1 MARIITKFKYLKP
14 DERNH
19 FGGYAEYIATR
30 EGVEKID
37 ESKRN
42 APATNKQKQLIKKI
56 LSDFPDSKSS
66 LEYED
71 YLKEKTVGAASEFI
85 TRALEENAD
94 EMLHTK
100 TYADYIATRPR
111 AERFGS
117 HGLFTDDGVA
127 VDLKKVSDELNAHT
141 GNVWTAIVS
150 LRREDAERL
159 GFENGSRWRD
169 MLRSQAQ
176 TLSENLRIPMSNL
189 RWFAAFHNESHHPH
203 IHLIAYSTN
212 PNEGYLS
219 EKGVMALRSSF
230 AKDIFAQDL
239 LCEYKK
245 QTEHRDAL
253 KVQSREVLAELIA
266 KINGGT
272 YDNPQVED
280 LLQALA
286 KRLAVTNGKKQYGYL
301 RKDIKEIINNIVDDL
316 GKDERIAALYD
327 LWYESKETALKV
339 YSESQPERLPL
350 SQNKE
355 FKSVKNIV
363 IAEAMKLNLPT
374 DEIEETDEPTEPDR
388 EPTVEETE
396 SPDPPPPPMDEYE
409 RTVADANKGN
419 KWSQYRAAKFMLDR
433 DGDHYDPKKA
443 VEYLTKS
450 AKQGYTVAK
459 YMLGKL
465 YLRGEDVPKQMLH
478 ALHWLESAVKDDN
491 QYAEYLLG
499 KTFLKGVDVE
509 RDTDRA
515 ESLLRRSSEQ
525 GNKYAAYTLGKA
537 YLDGDILAQN
547 IDEAVRLLNLSA
559 SKGFAPAQFILGRL
573 LYKGEVVPKDIK
585 KSVEWLDRAA
595 AQKNLYAAYLAGKIY
610 LTEDAV
616 KNVQK
621 AIHSFKIAAENGND
635 YAEYQLGKIYLY
647 GKDIPRDT
655 DKAMHYLH
663 LAAEHGNQY
672 AAQLIHSIRV
682 NGNWTAALASLRL
695 LGHMARV
702 IQNGW
707 RMSAEAEKTAS
718 TASCAE
724 RSKKRNRLTD
734 SNNSTGRLH
743 IHFMRNL
750 LFERRNSCQ
759 PNTFTL
765 QPGKRKRLGRQ
776 TWSHSC
782 KARANASNA
791 PARNMCGVTAQK
803 RLRSEEICGFINM
816 NASVATP
823 LTSSVDFITWTFRRP
838 SIFCLAITAAPFRK
852 PSRSSE
858 SRQSR
863 SPFRRKM
870 IICGVCMPI
879 CLTAEG

>member
-1 MARIITKFKYLKP
+1 MARLITKFKYLKP

-37 ESKRN
+37 ELRRN
-42 APATNKQKQLIKKI
+42 ALATTKQKQLIKKI
-56 LSDFPDSKSS
+56 LSDFPDNKSS

-85 TRALEENAD
+85 TRMLEENAD
-94 EMLHTK
+94 EMMHTT

-127 VDLKKVSDELNAHT
+127 VNLQKVSDELNAHT

-159 GFENGSRWRD
+159 GYDNGSRWRD
-169 MLRSQAQ
+169 MLRSQTQ
-176 TLSENLRIPMSNL
+176 TLSENLKIPMSNL

-219 EKGVMALRSSF
+219 EKGLMALRSSF

-266 KINGGT
+266 KINGGI

-280 LLQALA
+280 LLQTLA

-301 RKDIKEIINNIVDDL
+301 RKDIKEIVNSIVDEL

-339 YSESQPERLPL
+339 YTESQPERLPL

-363 IAEAMKLNLPT
+363 IAEAMKLGLPT
-374 DEIEETDEPTEPDR
+374 DEVEETDEPVEPDC
-388 EPTVEETE
+388 EPTTEETE

-409 RTVADANKGN
+409 KTVADADKGN

-443 VEYLTKS
+443 VEYLTRS

-465 YLRGEDVPKQMLH
+465 YLKGEDVPKQMLH

-491 QYAEYLLG
+491 PYAEYLLG
-499 KTFLKGVDVE
+499 KTFLKGEDIE
-509 RDTDRA
+509 RDTERA
-515 ESLLRRSSEQ
+515 ESLLHRSAEQ
-525 GNKYAAYTLGKA
+525 ENKYAAYTLGKS

-547 IDEAVRLLNLSA
+547 IDEAVRLLTLSA

-585 KSVEWLDRAA
+585 KAVEWLDRAA
-595 AQKNLYAAYLAGKIY
+595 AQKNPYAAYLAGKIY
-610 LTEDAV
+610 LTEDEV
-616 KNVQK
+616 KDIQK
-621 AIHSFKIAAENGND
+621 AIRRFIIAAENGND

-647 GKDIPRDT
+647 GKDVPRDT
-655 DKAMHYLH
+655 DAAMYYLH

-672 AAQLIHSIRV
+672 AAQLLHSIKV

-702 IQNGW
+702 IQN
-707 RMSAEAEKTAS
+707 
-718 TASCAE
+718 
-724 RSKKRNRLTD
+724 RLED
-734 SNNSTGRLH
+734 
-743 IHFMRNL
+743 
-750 LFERRNSCQ
+750 ERRGRENSID
-759 PNTFTL
+759 
-765 QPGKRKRLGRQ
+765 RKL
-776 TWSHSC
+776 
-782 KARANASNA
+782 
-791 PARNMCGVTAQK
+791 
-803 RLRSEEICGFINM
+803 LRKIEEKKQAHG
-816 NASVATP
+816 
-823 LTSSVDFITWTFRRP
+823 L
-838 SIFCLAITAAPFRK
+838 K
-852 PSRSSE
+852 
-858 SRQSR
+858 Q
-863 SPFRRKM
+863 
-870 IICGVCMPI
+870 
-879 CLTAEG
+879 

>member
-1 MARIITKFKYLKP
+1 MARLITKFKYLKP
-14 DERNH
+14 EDRKNV
-19 FGGYAEYIATR
+19 GGYAEYIATR

-37 ESKRN
+37 ESRKF
-42 APATNKQKQLIKKI
+42 APATEKQRKLIQKI
-56 LSDFPDSKSS
+56 LADFPDSKSS

-71 YLKEKTVGAASEFI
+71 YLKDKTVGAASEFI

-94 EMLHTK
+94 EMMHSK

-111 AERFGS
+111 AERIGS

-127 VDLKKVSDELNAHT
+127 VDLQKVSDELNAHT

-159 GFENGSRWRD
+159 GYDNGSRWRD
-169 MLRSQAQ
+169 MLRSQTQ
-176 TLSENLRIPMSNL
+176 TLSENLKIPMSNL
-189 RWFAAFHNESHHPH
+189 RWFAAFHNESYHPH
-203 IHLIAYSTN
+203 VHMIVYSTD
-212 PNEGYLS
+212 PTEGYLS
-219 EKGVMALRSSF
+219 EKGLMALRSSF

-266 KINGGT
+266 KINGGI

-280 LLQALA
+280 LLQVLA

-301 RKDIKEIINNIVDDL
+301 RKDIKEIINNIVDEL

-339 YSESQPERLPL
+339 YTESQTERLPL

-355 FKSVKNIV
+355 FKSVKNMV

-374 DEIEETDEPTEPDR
+374 DEVEETDEPTEPDY
-388 EPTVEETE
+388 EPTTEETE
-396 SPDPPPPPMDEYE
+396 SPDPPPPPMGEYE
-409 RTVADANKGN
+409 RTVADADKGN
-419 KWSQYRAAKFMLDR
+419 QWSQYRAAKFMLDR

-491 QYAEYLLG
+491 QYAAYLLG
-499 KTFLKGVDVE
+499 KTFLKGEDIE
-509 RDTDRA
+509 RDTERA
-515 ESLLRRSSEQ
+515 ESLLQRSAEQ

-547 IDEAVRLLNLSA
+547 IDEAVRLLTLSA

-573 LYKGEVVPKDIK
+573 LYKGEVIPKDIRQA
-585 KSVEWLDRAA
+585 VLWLDRAA
-595 AQKNLYAAYLAGKIY
+595 AQKNPYAAYLAVKIY
-610 LTEDAV
+610 MTEDEV
-616 KNVQK
+616 KDIQK
-621 AIHSFKIAAENGND
+621 AIRSFKTAAENGND

-655 DKAMHYLH
+655 DKAMYYLH

-682 NGNWTAALASLRL
+682 NGNRTAALASLRL

-702 IQNGW
+702 IQN
-707 RMSAEAEKTAS
+707 
-718 TASCAE
+718 
-724 RSKKRNRLTD
+724 RLED
-734 SNNSTGRLH
+734 
-743 IHFMRNL
+743 
-750 LFERRNSCQ
+750 ERRGRENSID
-759 PNTFTL
+759 
-765 QPGKRKRLGRQ
+765 RKL
-776 TWSHSC
+776 
-782 KARANASNA
+782 
-791 PARNMCGVTAQK
+791 
-803 RLRSEEICGFINM
+803 
-816 NASVATP
+816 
-823 LTSSVDFITWTFRRP
+823 
-838 SIFCLAITAAPFRK
+838 
-852 PSRSSE
+852 
-858 SRQSR
+858 
-863 SPFRRKM
+863 RRK
-870 IICGVCMPI
+870 IEEKKQAHG
-879 CLTAEG
+879 LKQ

>member
-1 MARIITKFKYLKP
+1 MARLITKFKYLKP
-14 DERNH
+14 EDRKNV
-19 FGGYAEYIATR
+19 GGYAEYIATR
-30 EGVEKID
+30 EGAEKID
-37 ESKRN
+37 ESRKF
-42 APATNKQKQLIKKI
+42 APATDKQRRLIQKI
-56 LSDFPDSKSS
+56 LADFPDSRSS

-71 YLKEKTVGAASEFI
+71 YLKDKTIVTASEFI
-85 TRALEENAD
+85 TRMLEENAD
-94 EMLHTK
+94 EMMHTK

-159 GFENGSRWRD
+159 GYDNGGRWRD
-169 MLRSQAQ
+169 MLRSQTQ
-176 TLSENLRIPMSNL
+176 TLSDNLKIPMSNL
-189 RWFAAFHNESHHPH
+189 RWFAAFHNESYHPH
-203 IHLIAYSTN
+203 VHMIVYSTD
-212 PNEGYLS
+212 PTEGYLS
-219 EKGVMALRSSF
+219 EKGLMALRSSF

-245 QTEHRDAL
+245 QTEHRDTL
-253 KVQSREVLAELIA
+253 KAQSREVLAELIA

-301 RKDIKEIINNIVDDL
+301 RKDIKEIVNSIVDEL

-339 YSESQPERLPL
+339 YTESRPERLPL

-355 FKSVKNIV
+355 FKSVKNMV

-409 RTVADANKGN
+409 ITVTDANKGN

-433 DGDHYDPKKA
+433 YGDHYNPKKA

-499 KTFLKGVDVE
+499 KVLLKGEDVE
-509 RDTDRA
+509 RDIERA
-515 ESLLRRSSEQ
+515 ESLLSCSAEQ

-559 SKGFAPAQFILGRL
+559 SRNFAPAQFILGRL
-573 LYKGEVVPKDIK
+573 LYKGEVIPKDIK
-585 KSVEWLDRAA
+585 KAVEWLDRAA
-595 AQKNLYAAYLAGKIY
+595 TQKNPYAAYLAGKIY
-610 LTEDAV
+610 LTEDEV
-616 KNVQK
+616 KNIQK
-621 AIHSFKIAAENGND
+621 AIRSFMIAAENGND

-655 DKAMHYLH
+655 DTAMYYLH
-663 LAAEHGNQY
+663 LAAEHGNPY

-682 NGNWTAALASLRL
+682 KGNRTAALASLRL
-695 LGHMARV
+695 FGHMARV
-702 IQNGW
+702 IQN
-707 RMSAEAEKTAS
+707 
-718 TASCAE
+718 
-724 RSKKRNRLTD
+724 RLED
-734 SNNSTGRLH
+734 
-743 IHFMRNL
+743 
-750 LFERRNSCQ
+750 ERRGRENSID
-759 PNTFTL
+759 
-765 QPGKRKRLGRQ
+765 RKL
-776 TWSHSC
+776 
-782 KARANASNA
+782 
-791 PARNMCGVTAQK
+791 
-803 RLRSEEICGFINM
+803 
-816 NASVATP
+816 
-823 LTSSVDFITWTFRRP
+823 
-838 SIFCLAITAAPFRK
+838 
-852 PSRSSE
+852 
-858 SRQSR
+858 
-863 SPFRRKM
+863 RRK
-870 IICGVCMPI
+870 IEEKKQAHGIKQ
-879 CLTAEG
+879 

>member
-1 MARIITKFKYLKP
+1 MARLITKFKYLKP

-71 YLKEKTVGAASEFI
+71 YLKEKTVGTASEFI

-127 VDLKKVSDELNAHT
+127 VDLQKVSDELNAHT

-159 GFENGSRWRD
+159 GYDNGSRWRD
-169 MLRSQAQ
+169 MLRSQTQA
-176 TLSENLRIPMSNL
+176 LSENLRIPMSNL

-203 IHLIAYSTN
+203 IHLIAYSAN
-212 PNEGYLS
+212 PSEGYLS

-253 KVQSREVLAELIA
+253 KMQSREVLAEIMA

-272 YDNPQVED
+272 YDNPQVEE
-280 LLQALA
+280 LLQTLA

-301 RKDIKEIINNIVDDL
+301 RKDIKEIVDSIIDEI
-316 GKDERIAALYD
+316 GKDERIVALYD
-327 LWYESKETALKV
+327 LWYESKESALKV
-339 YSESQPERLPL
+339 YTEELPERVPL

-355 FKSVKNIV
+355 FKSVKNMV

-374 DEIEETDEPTEPDR
+374 DDIEEPEPTEPEY
-388 EPTVEETE
+388 EPTSEEIEGADIPLEDTA
-396 SPDPPPPPMDEYE
+396 PP
-409 RTVADANKGN
+409 N
-419 KWSQYRAAKFMLDR
+419 KWQLYRMAKEHLDR
-433 DGDHYDPKKA
+433 DGDCYDPRKA
-443 VEYLTKS
+443 VEYLTQS

-499 KTFLKGVDVE
+499 KTFLKGEDIE
-509 RDTDRA
+509 RDTERS

-559 SKGFAPAQFILGRL
+559 SRNFAPAQFILGRL
-573 LYKGEVVPKDIK
+573 LYKGEVIPKDIRQA
-585 KSVEWLDRAA
+585 VRWLDRAA
-595 AQKNLYAAYLAGKIY
+595 AQKNPYAAYLAGKIY
-610 LTEDAV
+610 LTEDEV

-621 AIHSFKIAAENGND
+621 AIRSFKIATDNGND

-655 DKAMHYLH
+655 DTAIYYLQS
-663 LAAEHGNQY
+663 AAEHGNQY

-682 NGNWTAALASLRL
+682 NGNWTATLASLRL

-702 IQNGW
+702 IQN
-707 RMSAEAEKTAS
+707 
-718 TASCAE
+718 
-724 RSKKRNRLTD
+724 RLED
-734 SNNSTGRLH
+734 
-743 IHFMRNL
+743 
-750 LFERRNSCQ
+750 ERRGRENSID
-759 PNTFTL
+759 
-765 QPGKRKRLGRQ
+765 RKL
-776 TWSHSC
+776 
-782 KARANASNA
+782 
-791 PARNMCGVTAQK
+791 
-803 RLRSEEICGFINM
+803 
-816 NASVATP
+816 
-823 LTSSVDFITWTFRRP
+823 
-838 SIFCLAITAAPFRK
+838 
-852 PSRSSE
+852 
-858 SRQSR
+858 
-863 SPFRRKM
+863 RRK
-870 IICGVCMPI
+870 IEEKKQAHG
-879 CLTAEG
+879 LKQ

>member
-1 MARIITKFKYLKP
+1 MARLITKFKYLKP

-71 YLKEKTVGAASEFI
+71 YLKDKTIGAASEFI
-85 TRALEENAD
+85 TRMFEENAD
-94 EMLHTK
+94 EMMHTK

-159 GFENGSRWRD
+159 GFDNGSRWRD

-203 IHLIAYSTN
+203 IHLIAYSIN

-301 RKDIKEIINNIVDDL
+301 RKDIKEIINSIVDEL

-355 FKSVKNIV
+355 FKFVKNLV
-363 IAEAMKLNLPT
+363 INEAMKLNLPT
-374 DEIEETDEPTEPDR
+374 DDIEEPEPTEPEY
-388 EPTVEETE
+388 EPTSEEIE
-396 SPDPPPPPMDEYE
+396 GEDVPQEDSAPP
-409 RTVADANKGN
+409 N
-419 KWSQYRAAKFMLDR
+419 KWQLYRMAKEHLDR
-433 DGDHYDPKKA
+433 DGDCYDPRKA

-478 ALHWLESAVKDDN
+478 ALHWLESAVQDDN

-499 KTFLKGVDVE
+499 KTFLNGEDME
-509 RDTDRA
+509 RDTERA
-515 ESLLRRSSEQ
+515 ESLLRRSAEQ

-537 YLDGDILAQN
+537 YLDGDILAQS

-573 LYKGEVVPKDIK
+573 LYKGEVTPKDIRQA
-585 KSVEWLDRAA
+585 VRWLDRAA
-595 AQKNLYAAYLAGKIY
+595 GQKNPYAAYLAGKIY

-616 KNVQK
+616 KDIQK
-621 AIHSFKIAAENGND
+621 AIRSFKIAAENGNN

-647 GKDIPRDT
+647 GKDVPRDT
-655 DKAMHYLH
+655 DTAMYYLQ

-672 AAQLIHSIRV
+672 AAQFIHSIKV

-695 LGHMARV
+695 LVHIAR
-702 IQNGW
+702 IIKS
-707 RMSAEAEKTAS
+707 RIE
-718 TASCAE
+718 
-724 RSKKRNRLTD
+724 D
-734 SNNSTGRLH
+734 
-743 IHFMRNL
+743 
-750 LFERRNSCQ
+750 
-759 PNTFTL
+759 
-765 QPGKRKRLGRQ
+765 KRKGSGTDRKLLRKIEEKKQ
-776 TWSHSC
+776 
-782 KARANASNA
+782 
-791 PARNMCGVTAQK
+791 AQGLK
-803 RLRSEEICGFINM
+803 
-816 NASVATP
+816 
-823 LTSSVDFITWTFRRP
+823 
-838 SIFCLAITAAPFRK
+838 
-852 PSRSSE
+852 
-858 SRQSR
+858 Q
-863 SPFRRKM
+863 
-870 IICGVCMPI
+870 
-879 CLTAEG
+879 

>member
-1 MARIITKFKYLKP
+1 MARLITKFKYLKP
-14 DERNH
+14 EDRKNV
-19 FGGYAEYIATR
+19 GGYAEYIATR

-71 YLKEKTVGAASEFI
+71 YLKDKTIGAASEFI

-94 EMLHTK
+94 EMMHAK

-111 AERFGS
+111 AERIGS

-127 VDLKKVSDELNAHT
+127 VDLQKVSDELNAHT

-159 GFENGSRWRD
+159 GYDNGSRWRD
-169 MLRSQAQ
+169 MLRSQTQA
-176 TLSENLRIPMSNL
+176 LSENLKIPMSHL

-203 IHLIAYSTN
+203 IHSIAYSTN

-245 QTEHRDAL
+245 QTEHRNAL
-253 KVQSREVLAELIA
+253 KVQSREILAELIA
-266 KINGGT
+266 KINSGT

-286 KRLAVTNGKKQYGYL
+286 KRLAVTNGKKQYGYM
-301 RKDIKEIINNIVDDL
+301 RKDIKEIINNIVDEL

-339 YSESQPERLPL
+339 YTESRPERLSL

-355 FKSVKNIV
+355 FKSVKNMV

-374 DEIEETDEPTEPDR
+374 DEVEETDEPTEPDC
-388 EPTVEETE
+388 EPTTEETE
-396 SPDPPPPPMDEYE
+396 SPDPPPPMDEYE
-409 RTVADANKGN
+409 RTVADADKGN
-419 KWSQYRAAKFMLDR
+419 KWSQYRVAKFMLNR

-478 ALHWLESAVKDDN
+478 ALHWLESAVQDDN
-491 QYAEYLLG
+491 QYTEYLLG
-499 KTFLKGVDVE
+499 KVLLKGEDVE
-509 RDTDRA
+509 RDTERA
-515 ESLLRRSSEQ
+515 ESLLSRSAEQ

-573 LYKGEVVPKDIK
+573 LYKGEVIPKDIRQA
-585 KSVEWLDRAA
+585 VCWLDRAA
-595 AQKNLYAAYLAGKIY
+595 AQKNPYAAYLAGKIY
-610 LTEDAV
+610 LTEDEV
-616 KNVQK
+616 KDIQK
-621 AIHSFKIAAENGND
+621 AIRSFIIAAENSND

-647 GKDIPRDT
+647 GKDVPRDT
-655 DKAMHYLH
+655 DTAMYYLQ

-672 AAQLIHSIRV
+672 AAQLIHSIKV
-682 NGNWTAALASLRL
+682 NGNWTVALASLRL
-695 LGHMARV
+695 FGHIAR
-702 IQNGW
+702 II
-707 RMSAEAEKTAS
+707 K
-718 TASCAE
+718 
-724 RSKKRNRLTD
+724 NRIED
-734 SNNSTGRLH
+734 
-743 IHFMRNL
+743 
-750 LFERRNSCQ
+750 
-759 PNTFTL
+759 
-765 QPGKRKRLGRQ
+765 KRKGGGTDRKLLKKIEEKKQ
-776 TWSHSC
+776 
-782 KARANASNA
+782 
-791 PARNMCGVTAQK
+791 AQGLK
-803 RLRSEEICGFINM
+803 
-816 NASVATP
+816 
-823 LTSSVDFITWTFRRP
+823 
-838 SIFCLAITAAPFRK
+838 
-852 PSRSSE
+852 
-858 SRQSR
+858 Q
-863 SPFRRKM
+863 
-870 IICGVCMPI
+870 
-879 CLTAEG
+879 

>member
-1 MARIITKFKYLKP
+1 MARLITKFKYLKP
-14 DERNH
+14 EDRKNV
-19 FGGYAEYIATR
+19 GGYAEYIATR

-56 LSDFPDSKSS
+56 LSDFPDSRSS

-71 YLKEKTVGAASEFI
+71 YLKEKTVGVASEFI

-94 EMLHTK
+94 EMMHTK

-127 VDLKKVSDELNAHT
+127 VDLQKVSDELNAHT

-159 GFENGSRWRD
+159 GFDTGARWRD
-169 MLRSQAQ
+169 MLRTQTQA
-176 TLSENLRIPMSNL
+176 LSENLRIPMSDL

-212 PNEGYLS
+212 PSEGYLS

-239 LCEYKK
+239 LCEYEK

-253 KVQSREVLAELIA
+253 KAQSREVLAETMA
-266 KINGGT
+266 RVNSGT
-272 YDNPQVED
+272 YDNPQVEE
-280 LLQALA
+280 LLQTLA

-301 RKDIKEIINNIVDDL
+301 RKDIKGIIDNIVDEL
-316 GKDERIAALYD
+316 GKDERIADLYN
-327 LWYESKETALKV
+327 LWYKSKESALKV
-339 YSESQPERLPL
+339 YAEESPERVPL
-350 SQNKE
+350 SQNKV
-355 FKSVKNIV
+355 FKFVKNLV
-363 IAEAMKLNLPT
+363 INEAMKLNLPT
-374 DEIEETDEPTEPDR
+374 DDIEEPEPTEPEY
-388 EPTVEETE
+388 EPTSEEIE
-396 SPDPPPPPMDEYE
+396 GEDVPQEDSAPP
-409 RTVADANKGN
+409 N
-419 KWSQYRAAKFMLDR
+419 KWQLYRMAKEHLDR
-433 DGDHYDPKKA
+433 DGDCYDPRKA

-465 YLRGEDVPKQMLH
+465 YLRGDHVPKQMLH

-499 KTFLKGVDVE
+499 KTFLKGEDME
-509 RDTDRA
+509 RDTERA
-515 ESLLRRSSEQ
+515 ESLLRRSAEQ

-537 YLDGDILAQN
+537 YLDGDILAQS

-573 LYKGEVVPKDIK
+573 LYKGEVTPKDIRQA
-585 KSVEWLDRAA
+585 VRWLDRAA
-595 AQKNLYAAYLAGKIY
+595 GQKNPYAAYLAGKIY

-616 KNVQK
+616 KDIQK
-621 AIHSFKIAAENGND
+621 AIRSFKIAAENGNN

-647 GKDIPRDT
+647 GKDVPRDT
-655 DKAMHYLH
+655 DTAMYYLQ

-672 AAQLIHSIRV
+672 AAQFIHSIRV

-695 LGHMARV
+695 LGHIAR
-702 IQNGW
+702 IIKS
-707 RMSAEAEKTAS
+707 RIE
-718 TASCAE
+718 
-724 RSKKRNRLTD
+724 D
-734 SNNSTGRLH
+734 
-743 IHFMRNL
+743 
-750 LFERRNSCQ
+750 
-759 PNTFTL
+759 
-765 QPGKRKRLGRQ
+765 KRKGSGTDRKLLRKIEEKKQ
-776 TWSHSC
+776 
-782 KARANASNA
+782 
-791 PARNMCGVTAQK
+791 AQGLK
-803 RLRSEEICGFINM
+803 
-816 NASVATP
+816 
-823 LTSSVDFITWTFRRP
+823 
-838 SIFCLAITAAPFRK
+838 
-852 PSRSSE
+852 
-858 SRQSR
+858 Q
-863 SPFRRKM
+863 
-870 IICGVCMPI
+870 
-879 CLTAEG
+879 

>member
-1 MARIITKFKYLKP
+1 MARLITKFKYLKP
-14 DERNH
+14 EDRKNI
-19 FGGYAEYIATR
+19 GGYAEYIATR

-71 YLKEKTVGAASEFI
+71 YLNDKTVGAASEFI
-85 TRALEENAD
+85 TRMLEENAD
-94 EMLHTK
+94 EMMHTK

-117 HGLFTDDGVA
+117 HGLFTNDGVA

-159 GFENGSRWRD
+159 GFDNGSRWRN
-169 MLRSQAQ
+169 MLRSQTQ
-176 TLSENLRIPMSNL
+176 TLSDNLRIPMSNL

-203 IHLIAYSTN
+203 IHLIAYSIN

-301 RKDIKEIINNIVDDL
+301 RKDIKEIINRIVDEL

-339 YSESQPERLPL
+339 YTESRPERLPL

-355 FKSVKNIV
+355 FKSVKNMV

-374 DEIEETDEPTEPDR
+374 DEVEETDEPTEPDR
-388 EPTVEETE
+388 EPTAEEAE

-409 RTVADANKGN
+409 RTVADADKGN

-433 DGDHYDPKKA
+433 DDEHYDPKKA
-443 VEYLTKS
+443 VEYLTRS

-465 YLRGEDVPKQMLH
+465 YL
-478 ALHWLESAVKDDN
+478 
-491 QYAEYLLG
+491 
-499 KTFLKGVDVE
+499 
-509 RDTDRA
+509 
-515 ESLLRRSSEQ
+515 
-525 GNKYAAYTLGKA
+525 
-537 YLDGDILAQN
+537 
-547 IDEAVRLLNLSA
+547 
-559 SKGFAPAQFILGRL
+559 
-573 LYKGEVVPKDIK
+573 KGEVVPKDIK
-585 KSVEWLDRAA
+585 KAIEWLDRAA
-595 AQKNLYAAYLAGKIY
+595 AQKNPYAAYLAGKIY
-610 LTEDAV
+610 LTEGEV
-616 KNVQK
+616 KDIQK
-621 AIHSFKIAAENGND
+621 AIRSFKTAAENGND

-655 DKAMHYLH
+655 DKAMYYLH

-672 AAQLIHSIRV
+672 AAQLIHSVRV

-702 IQNGW
+702 IQN
-707 RMSAEAEKTAS
+707 
-718 TASCAE
+718 
-724 RSKKRNRLTD
+724 RLED
-734 SNNSTGRLH
+734 
-743 IHFMRNL
+743 
-750 LFERRNSCQ
+750 ERRGRENSID
-759 PNTFTL
+759 
-765 QPGKRKRLGRQ
+765 RKL
-776 TWSHSC
+776 
-782 KARANASNA
+782 
-791 PARNMCGVTAQK
+791 
-803 RLRSEEICGFINM
+803 
-816 NASVATP
+816 
-823 LTSSVDFITWTFRRP
+823 
-838 SIFCLAITAAPFRK
+838 
-852 PSRSSE
+852 
-858 SRQSR
+858 
-863 SPFRRKM
+863 RRK
-870 IICGVCMPI
+870 IEEKKQAHG
-879 CLTAEG
+879 LKQ

>member
-1 MARIITKFKYLKP
+1 MARLITKFKYLKP
-14 DERNH
+14 EDRKNI
-19 FGGYAEYIATR
+19 GGYAEYIATR

-37 ESKRN
+37 ESRKF

-56 LSDFPDSKSS
+56 LSDFPDSRSS

-71 YLKEKTVGAASEFI
+71 YLKDKTIGTASEFI

-94 EMLHTK
+94 EMMHTT

-111 AERFGS
+111 AERIGS

-127 VDLKKVSDELNAHT
+127 VDLQKVSDELNAHT

-159 GFENGSRWRD
+159 GYDNGSRWRD
-169 MLRSQAQ
+169 MLRSQTQ

-203 IHLIAYSTN
+203 IHLIAYSIN

-301 RKDIKEIINNIVDDL
+301 RKDIKEIINSIVDEL

-339 YSESQPERLPL
+339 YTESQPERLPL

-355 FKSVKNIV
+355 FKSVKNMV
-363 IAEAMKLNLPT
+363 IAEAMKLGLPT
-374 DEIEETDEPTEPDR
+374 DEVEETDEPTVPDR
-388 EPTVEETE
+388 EPTTEETE
-396 SPDPPPPPMDEYE
+396 STDPPMDEYE
-409 RTVADANKGN
+409 RTVADADRGN

-433 DGDHYDPKKA
+433 DGKHYDPKKA
-443 VEYLTKS
+443 IEYLTKS

-465 YLRGEDVPKQMLH
+465 YLKGEDVPKQLLH

-499 KTFLKGVDVE
+499 KVLLKGDDVE
-509 RDTDRA
+509 RDIERA
-515 ESLLRRSSEQ
+515 ESLLRRSAEQ
-525 GNKYAAYTLGKA
+525 ENKYAAYTLGKA

-547 IDEAVRLLNLSA
+547 IDEAVRLLTLSA
-559 SKGFAPAQFILGRL
+559 SRNFAPAQFILGRL
-573 LYKGEVVPKDIK
+573 LYKGEIIPKNITK
-585 KSVEWLDRAA
+585 AVEWLDRAA
-595 AQKNLYAAYLAGKIY
+595 AQKNPYAAYLAGKIY
-610 LTEDAV
+610 LTEDEV
-616 KNVQK
+616 KDIQK
-621 AIHSFKIAAENGND
+621 AIRSFKIAAENGND

-647 GKDIPRDT
+647 GKDVSRDT
-655 DKAMHYLH
+655 DKAMYYLH

-682 NGNWTAALASLRL
+682 NGNRTAALASLRL
-695 LGHMARV
+695 LGHMAR
-702 IQNGW
+702 II
-707 RMSAEAEKTAS
+707 K
-718 TASCAE
+718 
-724 RSKKRNRLTD
+724 NRIED
-734 SNNSTGRLH
+734 
-743 IHFMRNL
+743 
-750 LFERRNSCQ
+750 
-759 PNTFTL
+759 
-765 QPGKRKRLGRQ
+765 KRKGGETDRKLLKKIEEKKQ
-776 TWSHSC
+776 
-782 KARANASNA
+782 
-791 PARNMCGVTAQK
+791 AQGLK
-803 RLRSEEICGFINM
+803 
-816 NASVATP
+816 
-823 LTSSVDFITWTFRRP
+823 
-838 SIFCLAITAAPFRK
+838 
-852 PSRSSE
+852 
-858 SRQSR
+858 Q
-863 SPFRRKM
+863 
-870 IICGVCMPI
+870 
-879 CLTAEG
+879 

>member
-1 MARIITKFKYLKP
+1 MARLITKFKYLKP

-42 APATNKQKQLIKKI
+42 TPATNKQKQLIKKI

-85 TRALEENAD
+85 TRVLEENAD
-94 EMLHTK
+94 EMMHTK

-159 GFENGSRWRD
+159 GFDNGGRWRD

-203 IHLIAYSTN
+203 IHLIAYSTD
-212 PNEGYLS
+212 PSEGYLS

-301 RKDIKEIINNIVDDL
+301 RKDIKEIINSIVDEL

-339 YSESQPERLPL
+339 YTGSRPERLPL

-355 FKSVKNIV
+355 FKSVKNMV
-363 IAEAMKLNLPT
+363 ISEAMKLNLPT
-374 DEIEETDEPTEPDR
+374 DDIEEPEPTEPEY
-388 EPTVEETE
+388 EPTSEEIEGADIPLEDTA
-396 SPDPPPPPMDEYE
+396 PP
-409 RTVADANKGN
+409 N
-419 KWSQYRAAKFMLDR
+419 KWQLYRMAKEHLDR

-443 VEYLTKS
+443 VEYLTGS

-478 ALHWLESAVKDDN
+478 ALHWLESAVQDDN

-499 KTFLKGVDVE
+499 KTFLKGEDIE
-509 RDTDRA
+509 RDTERA
-515 ESLLRRSSEQ
+515 ENLLRRSAEQ

-559 SKGFAPAQFILGRL
+559 SRNFAPAQFILGRL
-573 LYKGEVVPKDIK
+573 LYKGDVVQKDIVAALK
-585 KSVEWLDRAA
+585 YLDRAA
-595 AQKNLYAAYLAGKIY
+595 AQKNPYAAYLAGKIY
-610 LTEDAV
+610 LTEESV
-616 KNVQK
+616 KDIQK
-621 AIHSFKIAAENGND
+621 AIHSFEIAADNGND

-647 GKDIPRDT
+647 GKDVPRDT
-655 DKAMHYLH
+655 DTAMYYLH

-702 IQNGW
+702 IQN
-707 RMSAEAEKTAS
+707 
-718 TASCAE
+718 
-724 RSKKRNRLTD
+724 RLED
-734 SNNSTGRLH
+734 
-743 IHFMRNL
+743 
-750 LFERRNSCQ
+750 ERRGRENSID
-759 PNTFTL
+759 
-765 QPGKRKRLGRQ
+765 RKL
-776 TWSHSC
+776 
-782 KARANASNA
+782 
-791 PARNMCGVTAQK
+791 
-803 RLRSEEICGFINM
+803 
-816 NASVATP
+816 
-823 LTSSVDFITWTFRRP
+823 
-838 SIFCLAITAAPFRK
+838 
-852 PSRSSE
+852 
-858 SRQSR
+858 
-863 SPFRRKM
+863 RRK
-870 IICGVCMPI
+870 IEEKKQAHG
-879 CLTAEG
+879 LKQ

>member
-1 MARIITKFKYLKP
+1 MARLITKFKYLKP
-14 DERNH
+14 EDRKNV
-19 FGGYAEYIATR
+19 GGYAEYIATR

-71 YLKEKTVGAASEFI
+71 YLKDKTVGAASEFI

-94 EMLHTK
+94 EMMHTT

-111 AERFGS
+111 AERIGS

-127 VDLKKVSDELNAHT
+127 VDLQKVSDELNAHT

-159 GFENGSRWRD
+159 GYDNGSRWRD
-169 MLRSQAQ
+169 MLRSQTQA
-176 TLSENLRIPMSNL
+176 LSENLKIPMSNL
-189 RWFAAFHNESHHPH
+189 RWFAAFHNESYHPH
-203 IHLIAYSTN
+203 VHMIVYSTD
-212 PNEGYLS
+212 PTEGYLS
-219 EKGVMALRSSF
+219 EKGLMALRSSY

-253 KVQSREVLAELIA
+253 KVQSREVLSELIA

-301 RKDIKEIINNIVDDL
+301 RKDIKEIINSIVDEL
-316 GKDERIAALYD
+316 GKDERVAALYD

-339 YSESQPERLPL
+339 YTESRPERLPL

-363 IAEAMKLNLPT
+363 IAEAMKLGLPT
-374 DEIEETDEPTEPDR
+374 DEVEETDEPTEPDC
-388 EPTVEETE
+388 EPTTEETE
-396 SPDPPPPPMDEYE
+396 SPDPPAPMDEYE
-409 RTVADANKGN
+409 RTAADADKGN

-433 DGDHYDPKKA
+433 DGEHYAPKKA

-499 KTFLKGVDVE
+499 KVLLKGEDVE
-509 RDTDRA
+509 RDAERA
-515 ESLLRRSSEQ
+515 ERLLRRSAEQ
-525 GNKYAAYTLGKA
+525 DNKYTAYTLGKA
-537 YLDGDILAQN
+537 YLDGDNLAQN

-559 SKGFAPAQFILGRL
+559 SKGFAPAQFILGKL
-573 LYKGEVVPKDIK
+573 LYKGEVIPKDIK
-585 KSVEWLDRAA
+585 KAAEWLDRAA
-595 AQKNLYAAYLAGKIY
+595 AQKNPYAAYLAGKIY
-610 LTEDAV
+610 LTEDEV
-616 KNVQK
+616 KNNQK
-621 AIHSFKIAAENGND
+621 AIRSFKIAAENGND

-647 GKDIPRDT
+647 GKNVPRDT
-655 DKAMHYLH
+655 DTAMYYLQ

-672 AAQLIHSIRV
+672 AAQLLHSIKV
-682 NGNWTAALASLRL
+682 NGNWTAALASLRVF
-695 LGHMARV
+695 GHIAR
-702 IQNGW
+702 II
-707 RMSAEAEKTAS
+707 K
-718 TASCAE
+718 
-724 RSKKRNRLTD
+724 NRIED
-734 SNNSTGRLH
+734 
-743 IHFMRNL
+743 
-750 LFERRNSCQ
+750 
-759 PNTFTL
+759 
-765 QPGKRKRLGRQ
+765 KRKGGGTDRKLLRKIEEKKQAQGLRQ
-776 TWSHSC
+776 
-782 KARANASNA
+782 
-791 PARNMCGVTAQK
+791 G
-803 RLRSEEICGFINM
+803 
-816 NASVATP
+816 
-823 LTSSVDFITWTFRRP
+823 
-838 SIFCLAITAAPFRK
+838 
-852 PSRSSE
+852 
-858 SRQSR
+858 
-863 SPFRRKM
+863 
-870 IICGVCMPI
+870 
-879 CLTAEG
+879 

>member
-1 MARIITKFKYLKP
+1 MARLITKFKYLKP

-37 ESKRN
+37 KSKRN
-42 APATNKQKQLIKKI
+42 TPATNKQKQLIKKI
-56 LSDFPDSKSS
+56 LSDFPYSKSS
-66 LEYED
+66 LEYDD
-71 YLKEKTVGAASEFI
+71 YLKDKTVGAASEFI

-94 EMLHTK
+94 EMMHTK

-150 LRREDAERL
+150 LHREDAERL
-159 GFENGSRWRD
+159 GYDNGSRWRD

-203 IHLIAYSTN
+203 IHLIAYSIN

-219 EKGVMALRSSF
+219 EKGVMALRSAF

-266 KINGGT
+266 KINSGT

-301 RKDIKEIINNIVDDL
+301 RKDIKEIINSIVDEL

-355 FKSVKNIV
+355 FKFVKNLV
-363 IAEAMKLNLPT
+363 INEAMKLNLPT
-374 DEIEETDEPTEPDR
+374 DDIEEPEPTEPEY
-388 EPTVEETE
+388 EPTSEEIE
-396 SPDPPPPPMDEYE
+396 GEDVPQEDSAPP
-409 RTVADANKGN
+409 N
-419 KWSQYRAAKFMLDR
+419 KWQLYRMAKEHLDR
-433 DGDHYDPKKA
+433 DGDCYDPRKA

-478 ALHWLESAVKDDN
+478 ALHWLESAVQDDN

-499 KTFLKGVDVE
+499 KTFLNGEDME
-509 RDTDRA
+509 RDTERA
-515 ESLLRRSSEQ
+515 ESLLRRSAEQ

-537 YLDGDILAQN
+537 YLDGDILAQS

-573 LYKGEVVPKDIK
+573 LYKGEVTPKDIRQA
-585 KSVEWLDRAA
+585 VRWLDRAA
-595 AQKNLYAAYLAGKIY
+595 GQKNPYAAYLAGKIY

-616 KNVQK
+616 KDIQK
-621 AIHSFKIAAENGND
+621 AIRSFKIAAENGNN

-647 GKDIPRDT
+647 GKDVPRDT
-655 DKAMHYLH
+655 DTAMYYLQ

-672 AAQLIHSIRV
+672 AAQFIHSIKV

-695 LGHMARV
+695 LGHIAR
-702 IQNGW
+702 IIKS
-707 RMSAEAEKTAS
+707 RIE
-718 TASCAE
+718 
-724 RSKKRNRLTD
+724 D
-734 SNNSTGRLH
+734 
-743 IHFMRNL
+743 
-750 LFERRNSCQ
+750 
-759 PNTFTL
+759 
-765 QPGKRKRLGRQ
+765 KRKGSGTDRKLLRKIEEKKQ
-776 TWSHSC
+776 
-782 KARANASNA
+782 
-791 PARNMCGVTAQK
+791 AQGLK
-803 RLRSEEICGFINM
+803 
-816 NASVATP
+816 
-823 LTSSVDFITWTFRRP
+823 
-838 SIFCLAITAAPFRK
+838 
-852 PSRSSE
+852 
-858 SRQSR
+858 Q
-863 SPFRRKM
+863 
-870 IICGVCMPI
+870 
-879 CLTAEG
+879 